1 MSIKAILFDLDGTLL
16 PMDQDVFTKDYFGR
30 LAEWMA
36 PRGYDPKKLIEAVW
50 SGSVEMTGNDGDMTN
65 EERFWNSFAAI
76 LGEGVRG
83 EEKYLERFY
92 IERFDEV
99 AESCGND
106 PEASEAIAA
115 LKGDGYR
122 LALATNPLFP
132 AIATYKRIAWAGIN
146 AEDFEVITTYENS
159 RYCKPNLE
167 YYKRIAEALGV
178 EPCECLMVGN
188 DVGEDMV
195 AKELGMKVFLVP
207 ACIINRKNQDVSA
220 YPSGTFVDLVNYVRS
235 L

>member
-50 SGSVEMTGNDGDMTN
+50 LGSAAMTKNDGKTTN
-65 EERFWNSFAAI
+65 EECFWNAFSGV
-76 LGEGVRG
+76 LGESVRD

-92 IERFDEV
+92 IEAFDEV
-99 AESCGND
+99 SESCGHD
-106 PEASEAIAA
+106 PEAKEAVLA
-115 LKGDGYR
+115 LKADGYR

-132 AIATYKRIAWAGIN
+132 AVATYKRIAWAGLN

-159 RYCKPNLE
+159 SFCKPNLE
-167 YYKRIAEALGV
+167 YYKSIIKALGV
-178 EPCECLMVGN
+178 EPEECIMVGN
-188 DVGEDMV
+188 DVGEDMI
-195 AKELGMKVFLVP
+195 AEELGMKVFLIP
-207 ACIINRKNQDVSA
+207 TCLINRTEKDISS
-220 YPSGTFVDLVNYVRS
+220 YPTGTFADLVNYVRE